1 MIIHIIM
8 LEKFTQPFIDI
19 INNNFD
25 KENHYFYIIS
35 KNNAIYDLDR
45 SNKNMIEATPSNK
58 VESLAVLLKKLYRS
72 EKIIIHGLN
81 SKVIDIVFFFQPWL
95 LSKSYHV
102 MWGGDFYFPE
112 QQSFFKK
119 MVIKQMGNFVT
130 YIKGDYDLIRNWYG
144 ANGQY
149 HECFMYTSNLYKE
162 FDIKESV
169 RGSIKIQVGNSADV
183 TNEHFEIFEKLKKY
197 KEEDI
202 VIFVPLSYGD
212 KEYAQKVITK
222 GKEIFGE
229 KFKPLVDFMEFQ
241 AYLDFLGEIDIA
253 IFAHKR
259 QQAMGNII
267 TLLGLGKK
275 VYLRDD
281 ITPWKMFNDLEMK
294 LFNVKNIDIELISD
308 DIKSKNKFLVKE
320 YFSKENYLKQL
331 QNLFKGK

>member
-1 MIIHIIM
+1 MIVHIIM

-19 INNNFD
+19 INNHFD

-35 KNNAIYDLDR
+35 KNDSVYTLDR
-45 SNKNMIEATPSNK
+45 SNENIIEVTPFNK
-58 VESLAVLLKKLYRS
+58 IESLLILLKILYKS

-102 MWGGDFYFPE
+102 MWGGDFYFPK

-119 MVIKQMGNFVT
+119 IIIKRMGHFVT
-130 YIKGDYDLIRNWYG
+130 YIKGDYDLIKEWYG
-144 ANGQY
+144 TNGQY

-162 FDIKESV
+162 FNIKESV
-169 RGSIKIQVGNSADV
+169 HGTIKIQIGNSADA

-202 VIFVPLSYGD
+202 VLFVPLSYGD
-212 KEYAQKVITK
+212 EGYAQKVIIK

-253 IFAHKR
+253 VFAHKR

-281 ITPWKMFNDLEMK
+281 ITPWKMFNDLDIK
-294 LFNVKNIDIELISD
+294 LFNVKNIEIELINN
-308 DIKSKNKFLVKE
+308 DIKTKNKQLVKE

-331 QNLFKGK
+331 RKIFEEK

>member
-1 MIIHIIM
+1 M
-8 LEKFTQPFIDI
+8 LEKFTQPFIEI

-35 KNNAIYDLDR
+35 KSNAIYTLDR
-45 SNKNMIEATPSNK
+45 SNENIIEVTPSNK
-58 VESLAVLLKKLYRS
+58 GKSLLILLKKLYKS

-102 MWGGDFYFPE
+102 MWGGDFYFPK

-119 MVIKQMGNFVT
+119 MVIKRMGHFVT
-130 YIKGDYDLIRNWYG
+130 YIKGDYDLIKDWYG
-144 ANGQY
+144 ADGQY

-162 FDIKESV
+162 FDIKESI
-169 RGSIKIQVGNSADV
+169 RNSIKIQVGNSADV
-183 TNEHFEIFEKLKKY
+183 SNEHFEIFEKLKKY
-197 KEEDI
+197 KEENI

-212 KEYAQKVITK
+212 KEYAQKVINK
-222 GKEIFGE
+222 GEEIFGE

-281 ITPWKMFNDLEMK
+281 ITPWKMFEDLSMK
-294 LFNVKNIDIELISD
+294 IFNVENIDIALISD

-331 QNLFKGK
+331 QTLFEGK